1 MRLVIT
7 PWLPATKCSSDE
19 DTDGSSVRRSPP
31 ALSLFVPDGSASS
44 TIDLP
49 DYAICSRSSLA
60 LDEHRELAMV

>member
-1 MRLVIT
+1 VGL
-7 PWLPATKCSSDE
+7 SSL
-19 DTDGSSVRRSPP
+19 

-60 LDEHRELAMV
+60 LDEQGELAMV